1 MLQLAL
7 HGGAPVRTKPFASWP
22 IYDEREAQALQSV
35 LASRNWGGY
44 PCPNDHAR
52 EFAQK
57 FADYHGA
64 KYGVAVANGTIS
76 LELALKAAGIG
87 YGDEVIVPAYTWEG
101 TAAPV
106 LFCGAEI
113 GRAHV

>member
-44 PCPNDHAR
+44 PYPNDHAR

-64 KYGVAVANGTIS
+64 KYGVTVANGTIS
-76 LELALKAAGIG
+76 LELALKAIG
-87 YGDEVIVPAYTWEG
+87 VRVNVYKNRHS
-101 TAAPV
+101 AAKQNRSR
-106 LFCGAEI
+106 
-113 GRAHV
+113 RAFPRVSRNNH